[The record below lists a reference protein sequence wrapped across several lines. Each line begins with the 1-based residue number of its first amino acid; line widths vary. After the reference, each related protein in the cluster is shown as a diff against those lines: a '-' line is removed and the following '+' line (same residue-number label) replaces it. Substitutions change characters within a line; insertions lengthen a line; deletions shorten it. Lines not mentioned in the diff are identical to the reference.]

1 MGTQK
6 LEKVSMWT
14 HLATVDVIYQRI
26 ICKRK
31 ISPTNDKI
39 FHIRGNPQGGAW
51 TAGGEGETAAG
62 EIGDSEEAV
71 SPVGFLHPPD
81 AGDNKDSQGG

>member
-6 LEKVSMWT
+6 LEKVSMET

-26 ICKRK
+26 IFKRK
-31 ISPTNDKI
+31 ISPTNGKI

-71 SPVGFLHPPD
+71 SSVGFLHSPD
-81 AGDNKDSQGG
+81 AGDKKDSQGG